1 MTRRRLIVIAG
12 SLVAACVLAVSIGTS
27 TGAGSGSLPAK
38 LSDKEF
44 WTLIA
49 DLSEA
54 DGYFRSDNLLSN
66 EIWLQHVIP
75 ELTRVA
81 RPGRVYLGVGPE
93 QNFTYI
99 AALKP
104 AMAFIVDVRRGNM
117 QLHLMYKALFEMSR
131 DRADFLSRL
140 FSKKR
145 PDALSPAAS
154 PQDLVAAFAK
164 VETDETLY
172 RQNLKDIQ
180 DHLVRKRHMSLTED
194 DRKGIEYVYYQ
205 FYWYGPVIQ
214 YWSTGGRGGRN
225 APTYA
230 DLMLADDGKGQA
242 RSFLASEENFAVVK
256 ELHARNLLVPVIGN
270 FAGPKA
276 LRSVAKYVRDRGG
289 SVSAFYLSNVEQ
301 YLGREGVWSQFCA
314 NAATLPLDESS
325 TFIRSVRNGTYAP
338 GVGLDNELGNIATE
352 VRNCGSSPGGWMSHL
367 EYLLR
372 GQRPPVPPRPAYPWR
387 R

>member
-12 SLVAACVLAVSIGTS
+12 SLLAACLLAISIGTS
-27 TGAGSGSLPAK
+27 TDAGSGSLPSK
-38 LSDKEF
+38 LSNKEF
-44 WTLIA
+44 WGLIS

-75 ELTRVA
+75 ELTRVT

-145 PDALSPAAS
+145 PDGLGANAT

-164 VETDETLY
+164 VDTSEALY
-172 RQNLKDIQ
+172 RQNLQAIE
-180 DHLVRKRHMSLTED
+180 DHLVKKRHMALSAD

-230 DLMLADDGKGQA
+230 DMMLADDGKGQA

-256 ELHARNLLVPVIGN
+256 ELHARNLLVPVVGN

-276 LRSVAKYVRDRGG
+276 VRNVAKYLRERGAL
-289 SVSAFYLSNVEQ
+289 VSAFYLSNVEQ
-301 YLGREGVWSQFCA
+301 YLGREGVWSRFCA
-314 NAATLPLDESS
+314 NAATLPLDETSM
-325 TFIRSVRNGTYAP
+325 FIRSVRNGTYAP
-338 GVGLDNELGNIATE
+338 GVGLDSELGNIATE
-352 VRNCGSSPGGWMSHL
+352 VRSCGAGTGGWMSHL
-367 EYLLR
+367 LR
-372 GQRPPVPPRPAYPWR
+372 
-387 R
+387 